1 MLAAYEKPQAVISE
15 EPESGDSEGA
25 VQLSNRGISHQ
36 TNTGKRTQIMKC
48 SSHFP
53 AY

>member
-1 MLAAYEKPQAVISE
+1 MLAAYDKPQAVISE
-15 EPESGDSEGA
+15 EPESGDSGA